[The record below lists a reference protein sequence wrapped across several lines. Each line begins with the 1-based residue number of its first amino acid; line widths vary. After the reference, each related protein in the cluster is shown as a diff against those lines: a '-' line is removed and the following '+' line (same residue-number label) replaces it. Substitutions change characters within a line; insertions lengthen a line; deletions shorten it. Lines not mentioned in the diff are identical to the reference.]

1 MAKLIRT
8 DRNGTKYYEGYINCT
23 RCDGKGVYIIGVCN
37 GQPVLSPVDN
47 GVCFKCG
54 GSGKQMGKW
63 KEYTPEYEAKL
74 AERREKRRAKYLEE
88 HAEEIAQQERERQE
102 REEAE
107 RRELEARLKAE
118 REAQEKEEERKAK
131 SQYVGSV
138 GERLT
143 LKAIYVKSAW
153 YEKPAYM
160 GYGTETAYIH
170 TFKAGDNSIVWK
182 TTSALGWWNDKNEWE
197 TLEEGQEVTIKG
209 TVKEHSTYKD
219 EKQTVLTRCKVT
231 G

>member
-74 AERREKRRAKYLEE
+74 AERREKRRAKQLAE

-131 SQYVGSV
+131 SQYIGTV
-138 GERLT
+138 GEKVEIEARY
-143 LKAIYVKSAW
+143 IGSPH
-153 YEKPAYM
+153 YERPAF

-170 TFKAGDNSIVWK
+170 TFRIGDNTVVWN
-182 TTSALGWWNDKNEWE
+182 TTSCKGLWDV
-197 TLEEGQEVTIKG
+197 EEGDIVRMTATIKDH
-209 TVKEHSTYKD
+209 KEYKG
-219 EKQTVLTRCKVT
+219 EKQTILIRCNVKQT
-231 G
+231 IKKLGA